1 MLRKT
6 RTEYLPQSDT
16 VFSKGYMDYYLKI
29 IRRNHVLTKDEN
41 DLVLKASFKYYAI
54 HSLGFLALIYLM
66 KAYYKA
72 SLKIDYSVFKSD
84 YMKMAP
90 YYFFGIG
97 SLLSTYFV
105 AERVYCK
112 ELKFL
117 VIKYTQVDKE
127 KYLDSK
133 LNKLILDT
141 YYKE

>member
-1 MLRKT
+1 
-6 RTEYLPQSDT
+6 
-16 VFSKGYMDYYLKI
+16 
-29 IRRNHVLTKDEN
+29 
-41 DLVLKASFKYYAI
+41 
-54 HSLGFLALIYLM
+54 
-66 KAYYKA
+66 
-72 SLKIDYSVFKSD
+72 
-84 YMKMAP
+84 MKMAP